1 MAHRPRR
8 LHVLGPV
15 LALGVVPWGGACAPP
30 AQPAPPAA
38 LAPAPDDLAY
48 GLPTLSPLCYAV
60 ADTATFTVDSGAMG
74 RMSVSASYAGMVEL
88 AVGAGPTGLEAR
100 ARVHRLRGGFAA
112 QSQPTQAVDERDID
126 GEFLVA
132 LDARGRSDLVDTPI
146 LSRRLLDVT
155 GPEAMVRP
163 LFVQLPGRPA
173 GAGDVWVDTIVSV
186 EDRADS
192 RSTVQTILTTTVL
205 GDTVVEERT
214 LLRLRTRAENRLET
228 EGRSGGV
235 LVRQVLTGTTDGTV
249 VWDPHFRM
257 LVERREAGSLT
268 GTLAMPG
275 PGVADVPLSGSVR
288 RHVRL
293 VVAGQGDLDGEGDPG
308 YCGNQEKDEG

>member
-1 MAHRPRR
+1 MAHRQRR

-15 LALGVVPWGGACAPP
+15 LALAVPWGGACAPP
-30 AQPAPPAA
+30 AQPPPAA
-38 LAPAPDDLAY
+38 PAPAPDDLAY
-48 GLPTLSPLCYAV
+48 GLPTVSPLCYAV
-60 ADTATFTVDSGAMG
+60 ADTARFTVDPGAMG
-74 RMSVSASYAGMVEL
+74 RMSVSASYAGMMEL
-88 AVGAGPTGLEAR
+88 AVGPGPTGLEAR
-100 ARVHRLRGGFAA
+100 ARVHRLQGGFEA
-112 QSQPTQAVDERDID
+112 QSQPPQAVDERDID

-132 LDARGRSDLVDTPI
+132 LDARGRYDLVDTPT

-173 GAGDVWVDTIVSV
+173 GTGDVWVDTIVSV

-192 RSTVQTILTTTVL
+192 RSTAQTVLTTTVL

-235 LVRQVLTGTTDGTV
+235 QVRQLLTGTTDGTV

-275 PGVADVPLSGSVR
+275 AGVADVPLSASVR

-293 VVAGQGDLDGEGDPG
+293 VVAGQCDLD
-308 YCGNQEKDEG
+308 